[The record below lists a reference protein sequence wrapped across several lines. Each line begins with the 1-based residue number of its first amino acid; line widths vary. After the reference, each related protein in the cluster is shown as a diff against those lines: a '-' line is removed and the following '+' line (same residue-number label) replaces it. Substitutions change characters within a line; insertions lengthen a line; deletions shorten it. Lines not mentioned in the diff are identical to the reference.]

1 MNNEYHVHIAC
12 IGDIKEPTM
21 AIVRS
26 GTGIDEVVLLN
37 NNNSEYV
44 QRQKEIEETL
54 KESFIPRIVSEEID
68 IFDFQMI
75 TKKLIDIVKRCRTE
89 HPGCTIHFNITAGTN
104 IVGSAMCVVAMRFQ
118 NTDIY
123 YQKWK
128 KHDPKLENDK
138 VIHVELAD
146 DKSLGMLLRQEKTAD
161 ILRLFAETDVI
172 EHRDLLNRSG
182 MKPSTLSYHTKKL
195 TESGLIN
202 RGGSNRR
209 TPTWNVTEKG
219 AAVLERFFLIDEH

>member
-37 NNNSEYV
+37 NKNSEYV

-128 KHDPKLENDK
+128 KHDPKLENGDFIYDTNDADMNK
-138 VIHVELAD
+138 ILSPICRRGVIKCSDHIVERSEKLELFKRGILAV
-146 DKSLGMLLRQEKTAD
+146 E
-161 ILRLFAETDVI
+161 
-172 EHRDLLNRSG
+172 
-182 MKPSTLSYHTKKL
+182 
-195 TESGLIN
+195 TESE
-202 RGGSNRR
+202 
-209 TPTWNVTEKG
+209 VFMG
-219 AAVLERFFLIDEH
+219 AIKEF